1 MPKQLDKKMLERFVR
16 EVGGFVPK
24 IVAGV
29 EGFVQDASQREAL
42 EEAYSCLDPLKNSAA
57 MLGFQALH
65 RMAACL
71 EEMLEEIATQ
81 EAALSADQGQWLRQA
96 TAHMM
101 QYVSSLSADDGQ
113 ELHSVLG
120 MVQVFHRFKGLP
132 ETADAAVTAELLG
145 VTVDNVPTAAPVA
158 APQATVP
165 AVPAEGTDDLELLEG
180 FLLEAEEY
188 AAAIESSVSQLAQQP
203 EEREFIKNI
212 RRSAHA
218 LKGAS
223 GVVGFRTVS
232 RLAHYMQDLLDEL
245 YDEERPLTPAIQAIL
260 ERSAAALQEFVRAQ
274 GQSSAFNQAAPGLL
288 HAYEAA
294 LGRSAST
301 ATAAMAAGPEVAAPT
316 PLPVSARSMDM
327 EAASSGIIDI
337 SPELLEGFLLEAEDY
352 LNIIGRL
359 LPTLATHGRPR
370 EVLQEVR
377 RSVHTFKGAAG
388 VVGHRAVAQ
397 LAHRMEDLLD
407 QLYDGQRSITP
418 SIQDLLLSTFDA
430 LDAFVRAK
438 GVQTSFAETVQP
450 LYSSYDALLGVST
463 GMTASDVAQAAGDYA
478 YEAVQANAI
487 QRLEDASAAT
497 PGGVVRQ
504 GGDMVRVPIQRL
516 DDLVRLVGEMVIS
529 RSTYEQHL
537 ARLVHQVDEL
547 RLSLERLRR
556 ISNTVETRYE
566 VSTLGGGRGRPG
578 TLHVVSPGSGRATSG
593 TAQEFDALELDRYS
607 DFTLVSRELSETTAD
622 INALGQEFGDILGDF
637 DSYLN
642 RHARLTS
649 EAQDKLM
656 RLRMVP
662 MSTLTTRLQR
672 TVRVT
677 AKQQGKDVDLVLEG
691 EEVEFDKTVLEE
703 MAEPL
708 LHLLRNSVDHGIEP
722 PALRQAIN
730 KPQRGQITLRA
741 YTEGTHVVI
750 QVRDDGAGLEP
761 ELLRA
766 AAIRGGF
773 VAEAEAAQLSHEQLY
788 GFIFR
793 AGFSTA
799 QQVSEISGRGVGADI
814 VQATVNRLKG
824 RVNVDSVPGTGVTF
838 TITLPLTLAITR
850 VLLVKAHEETFA
862 VPLADITHILRLD
875 PENMSYVGDVPVLQ
889 VEGQVVPIVRL
900 GEKLRLQQPADNS
913 VQRWPV
919 VVTQVGEKRLGIV
932 VDHLL
937 GGREVVV
944 KTLGNHLR
952 RIDGIIGSTLM
963 GDGSIVL
970 ILNTSELMRE
980 GRQQVVQRQQ
990 QTGVAQ
996 PEASRIGS
1004 EALDILVV
1012 DDSFSVRRVVSNLV
1026 KSAGW
1031 HPILAKDGLEALN
1044 VIQRAATLP
1053 DLILL
1058 DVEMPQMDGYEL
1070 TSTLRANAA
1079 YRDIPIVMLT
1089 SRSGSKHRQKAF
1101 EVGATEYLVKP
1112 YQDETLLNTVRRLV
1126 PRAGEVNAA

>member
-1 MPKQLDKKMLERFVR
+1 MPNQLDPKMLERFVR
-16 EVGGFVPK
+16 EVGDLLPK

-42 EEAYSCLDPLKNSAA
+42 EDAYHCLDPLKNSAA

-65 RMAACL
+65 RMAAFL
-71 EEMLEEIATQ
+71 EEMFEEIATQ
-81 EAALSADQGQWLRQA
+81 ETALSADQGQCLRQA
-96 TAHMM
+96 TAHIA
-101 QYVSSLSADDGQ
+101 QYVRSLAANDGQ
-113 ELHSVLG
+113 EPHSVLA
-120 MVQVFHRFKGLP
+120 MVQAFHRFKGMP
-132 ETADAAVTAELLG
+132 TTADAAVTAELLE
-145 VTVDNVPTAAPVA
+145 VTVDQVPAAAAVA

-165 AVPAEGTDDLELLEG
+165 AAPAEGTDDAELLEG
-180 FLLEAEEY
+180 FLIEAEEY
-188 AAAIESSVSQLAQQP
+188 AATITNFVTQLAQQP

-232 RLAHYMQDLLDEL
+232 RLAHHMQDLLDEL
-245 YDEERPLTPAIQAIL
+245 YDEERPLTPEIQAML
-260 ERSAAALQEFVRAQ
+260 EQSAVVLQDFVRAQ
-274 GQSSAFNQAAPGLL
+274 GQSSVFQQAAPALL
-288 HAYEAA
+288 RAYEVA
-294 LGRSAST
+294 LDRSAEIP
-301 ATAAMAAGPEVAAPT
+301 AEAITAAPAPVPASAMAMEEVGRG
-316 PLPVSARSMDM
+316 LM
-327 EAASSGIIDI
+327 DI

-359 LPTLATHGRPR
+359 LPTLMTHAQPR
-370 EVLQEVR
+370 DVLQEVR

-388 VVGHRAVAQ
+388 VVGHRGVAQ

-407 QLYDGQRSITP
+407 QLYDGQRSITS

-430 LDAFVRAK
+430 LDTFVRAK
-438 GVQTSFAETVQP
+438 GVQTDFAATVQP
-450 LYSSYDALLGVST
+450 LYRSYDALLGAT
-463 GMTASDVAQAAGDYA
+463 TDMTASEVAQAASEYA
-478 YEAVQANAI
+478 YEAAQAKAI
-487 QRLEDASAAT
+487 QRVEDAGAASA
-497 PGGVVRQ
+497 GGVARQ

-556 ISNTVETRYE
+556 ISNTIETRYE
-566 VSTLGGGRGRPG
+566 ASTLGGGRERPG
-578 TLHVVSPGSGRATSG
+578 ALHIVSPGTMHATSG
-593 TAQEFDALELDRYS
+593 SAKEFDALEFDRYS
-607 DFTLVSRELSETTAD
+607 DFTLVSRELGETTAD

-662 MSTLTTRLQR
+662 MSTLATRLQR

-722 PALRQAIN
+722 PALRQAID

-773 VAEAEAAQLSHEQLY
+773 VSEAEAPQLSHEELCS
-788 GFIFR
+788 FIFR
-793 AGFSTA
+793 PGFSTA

-824 RVNVDSVPGTGVTF
+824 RVSVDSVPGKGVTF

-875 PENMSYVGDVPVLQ
+875 PENMSYVGDVPVIQ

-932 VDHLL
+932 VDHLQ

-952 RIDGIIGSTLM
+952 RVDGIIGSTLM

-990 QTGVAQ
+990 TGAAQ
-996 PEASRIGS
+996 PVANRNVSA
-1004 EALDILVV
+1004 ALDIMVV

-1044 VIQRAATLP
+1044 IIQRAAALP

-1089 SRSGSKHRQKAF
+1089 SRSGAKHRQKAF

-1126 PRAGEVNAA
+1126 PRAGEVSAA